1 MMPIASGKKELW
13 RRLALLLGILVG
25 LPLFFYVAPAMIG
38 VTAIDWKQEQADELK
53 SYSGFVT
60 QEEKRLNAL
69 PLDEYIREK
78 TGGQMRVVDSDRWDT
93 FFKQVSL
100 ASNGEY
106 GRSAYGDRVGDDIRD
121 DYWYPALP
129 TAVYFKPDEIP
140 FAQWGLLPED
150 NKYAYVSTTQG
161 GQTIY
166 LELRYQDYS
175 TSVGAMSS
183 PFRVAPGWLYHPYR
197 TGGIV
202 VMALGLLLYI
212 LLPRRKKQPEE
223 VAYSSGSMLAGDLA
237 AVIILL
243 PFYGLP
249 FLINGGTTQAIT
261 GLWPVSALMWFMALF
276 GVVLLYYNAWYA
288 SYRIE
293 LTPDAVCLVSFKG
306 VRECLFSDMAGVDI
320 VSLSNPGWFRKL
332 FMAVA
337 VLSMLSGGRST
348 QPMGSALLAASAT
361 YGGLEI
367 KTRGGGKPV
376 YVWVTNQMGGVMIN
390 NIDRVMTAIEAAG
403 VTINQEPREIEGFSM
418 FM

>member
-1 MMPIASGKKELW
+1 MPIASGKNELW

-53 SYSGFVT
+53 SYSGYVT

-69 PLDEYIREK
+69 PLDQYIREK
-78 TGGQMRVVDSDRWDT
+78 IGGQVQVVDADRWWT
-93 FFKQVSL
+93 FFEQVRL

-140 FAQWGLLPED
+140 FAQWGLSPYD
-150 NKYAYVSTTQG
+150 GKYAYISTTQS

-166 LELRYQDYS
+166 LELHYQDYS

-197 TGGIV
+197 TPGIIIMV
-202 VMALGLLLYI
+202 LGLLFYI
-212 LLPRRKKQPEE
+212 ILPRRKKQPEE

-237 AVIILL
+237 SVILLL

-249 FLINGGTTQAIT
+249 FLINGGTTQAFT
-261 GLWPVSALMWFMALF
+261 GLWPITAFMWFMAIF
-276 GVVLLYYNAWYA
+276 SVILLYYNAWYA

-293 LTPDAVCLVSFKG
+293 LTPQALYLVSFKG
-306 VRECLFSDMAGVDI
+306 VRECRFSELAGVNI

-332 FMAVA
+332 IMSVA

-348 QPMGSALLAASAT
+348 QPIGSALLAASAT
-361 YGGLEI
+361 YGGMEI
-367 KTRGGGKPV
+367 CPRDGGKPV
-376 YVWVTNQMGGVMIN
+376 YVWVTNQMGGVMIH
-390 NIDRVMTAIEAAG
+390 NIDRVMIALEEAG
-403 VTINQEPREIEGFSM
+403 VPINQESREIEGFTM

>member
-1 MMPIASGKKELW
+1 MPIASSKNELW
-13 RRLALLLGILVG
+13 RRLALLAGILIG
-25 LPLFFYVAPAMIG
+25 LALFFYVAPAMVS
-38 VTAIDWKQEQADELK
+38 VTAIDWQQEQADELK
-53 SYSGFVT
+53 SNSGIVT
-60 QEEKRLNAL
+60 QEKKRLHAL
-69 PLDEYIREK
+69 PLDEYIQAK
-78 TGGQMRVVDSDRWDT
+78 TGEKVQAVDGSRWGT
-93 FFKQVSL
+93 FFEQVRL
-100 ASNGEY
+100 ASKWQYGESSY
-106 GRSAYGDRVGDDIRD
+106 GNRVSEEDKDDF
-121 DYWYPALP
+121 WKP
-129 TAVYFKPDEIP
+129 TGPVAVFFKPDEIP
-140 FAQWGLLPED
+140 LQSWGLFPGDGE
-150 NKYAYVSTTQG
+150 STFISTVQG
-161 GQTIY
+161 GQTLY
-166 LELRYQDYS
+166 LELQFHDYT

-183 PFRVAPGWLYHPYR
+183 PYRVAPGWLYHPYR
-197 TGGIV
+197 TAGIIVMV
-202 VMALGLLLYI
+202 VGLLIYI
-212 LLPRRKKQPEE
+212 VLPRRKKQPGE

-367 KTRGGGKPV
+367 KTRGGGTPG

>member
-1 MMPIASGKKELW
+1 MPIASGKNELW

-25 LPLFFYVAPAMIG
+25 LALFFYVAPAMIG
-38 VTAIDWKQEQADELK
+38 VTAIDWRQEQADELK

-69 PLDEYIREK
+69 PLDQYIREK
-78 TGGQMRVVDSDRWDT
+78 TGGQVRAVEAHQWGT
-93 FFKQVSL
+93 FFEQVGL
-100 ASNGEY
+100 ASNGDY
-106 GRSAYGDRVGDDIRD
+106 GRSAYGDRVSEEDKDDFWKPIG
-121 DYWYPALP
+121 PV
-129 TAVYFKPDEIP
+129 AVFFKPAEIP
-140 FAQWGLLPED
+140 FAQWGLRPED
-150 NKYAYVSTTQG
+150 GRSAYVSTTQG

-175 TSVGAMSS
+175 TSVGAMST
-183 PFRVAPGWLYHPYR
+183 PYRTAPGWLYHPYR
-197 TGGIV
+197 TAGIII
-202 VMALGLLLYI
+202 MAVGLLIYI
-212 LLPRRKKQPEE
+212 VLPRRKKPTEE

-237 AVIILL
+237 AVILLL

-249 FLINGGTTQAIT
+249 YLINGGTTQAIT
-261 GLWPVSALMWFMALF
+261 GMWPVTAFMWFVAIF
-276 GVVLLYYNAWYA
+276 SIVLLYYNAWYA

-293 LTPDAVCLVSFKG
+293 LTPQALYLVSFKG
-306 VRECLFSDMAGVDI
+306 VRECRFSDMAGVNL

-332 FMAVA
+332 FIAVA
-337 VLSMLSGGRST
+337 ALSILSGGRST
-348 QPMGSALLAASAT
+348 QPMGSALLAAAAT

-367 KTRGGGKPV
+367 CARSGAKPV